1 METLREEE
9 QLGLARRQS
18 KHFTKLGCST
28 TLKPHFMAPKSSRTA
43 QNKRN
48 NSINKINF
56 RSKKEF
62 YERFISAEDDVTADG
77 TAREGSD
84 LTPKASQASL
94 LHRQSTKRNSLALG
108 ASTPGRNRSITDSTG
123 GGGIVTQLF
132 GRDTSN
138 FDRSD
143 SGDGAT
149 PTQGKRASKIQRTVE
164 RRVSD
169 TAYSRETGESH
180 TAHCRETGES
190 DTAHRQ
196 ATVSLMQHRVER
208 RVSITQ
214 RTIRTR
220 LSLTLHMVT

>member
-9 QLGLARRQS
+9 QLGSARRQS

-94 LHRQSTKRNSLALG
+94 LLHRQSTKRNSLALG

-123 GGGIVTQLF
+123 GGGGGGIVTQLF
-132 GRDTSN
+132 GRDTST

-169 TAYSRETGESH
+169 TAYCRAYSR
-180 TAHCRETGES
+180 
-190 DTAHRQ
+190 
-196 ATVSLMQHRVER
+196 VQH
-208 RVSITQ
+208 SA
-214 RTIRTR
+214 
-220 LSLTLHMVT
+220 LSSNG

>member
-9 QLGLARRQS
+9 QLGSTRRQS

-94 LHRQSTKRNSLALG
+94 LLHRQSTKRNSLALG
-108 ASTPGRNRSITDSTG
+108 ASTPGRNRSITDSTGGG

-169 TAYSRETGESH
+169 TANSRAVESNTAYSRETGK
-180 TAHCRETGES
+180 
-190 DTAHRQ
+190 
-196 ATVSLMQHRVER
+196 
-208 RVSITQ
+208 
-214 RTIRTR
+214 
-220 LSLTLHMVT
+220 